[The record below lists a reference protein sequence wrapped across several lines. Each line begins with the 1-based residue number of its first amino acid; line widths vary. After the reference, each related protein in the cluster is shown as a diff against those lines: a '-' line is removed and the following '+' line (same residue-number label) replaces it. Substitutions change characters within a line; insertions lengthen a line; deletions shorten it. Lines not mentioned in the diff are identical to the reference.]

1 MDVSKLNWAQWGWEQ
16 LIKKMSTTLKHLV
29 KEALKKID
37 IGITSYTRLDWLTAM
52 NSSACSDLELLL
64 ELKLPGQDSSGLL
77 RTLRNSK
84 SQLRQ
89 DLFVLSEFDFK
100 RSGFFVEFGATNGVD
115 LSNTYL
121 LEREFEWNGI
131 LAEPAKRWHND
142 LRKNRNS
149 CIETDCV
156 WRDSNSILTFNE
168 VDNAEF
174 STIASYSSSDVH
186 RQTRNHG
193 KAYNVK
199 TISLEDLLDKHH
211 APQKIDYLSID
222 TEGSE
227 YEILSTFNFNKY
239 QIRIITC
246 EHNFTPTREKVFSL
260 LTRNGYVRKF
270 MKFSRFDDWYV
281 RTD

>member
-1 MDVSKLNWAQWGWEQ
+1 
-16 LIKKMSTTLKHLV
+16 MSTTLKHLIR
-29 KEALKKID
+29 ETLKTFD

-52 NSSACSDLELLL
+52 GNSACSEIELLL
-64 ELKLPGQDSSGLL
+64 ELRLPCQDSSGLL
-77 RTLRNSK
+77 RTLRNSR

-89 DLFVLSEFDFK
+89 DLFVLSELDFK
-100 RSGFFVEFGATNGVD
+100 RSGFFVEFGATDGID

-121 LEREFEWNGI
+121 LEKEFGWNGI
-131 LAEPAKRWHND
+131 LAEPAKRWHKD
-142 LRKNRNS
+142 LRNNRNS

-168 VDNAEF
+168 VNSAEL

-186 RQTRNHG
+186 RQTRKHG
-193 KAYNVK
+193 NAYDVK
-199 TISLEDLLDKHH
+199 TTSLEDLLEKHH
-211 APQKIDYLSID
+211 APKRIDYLSID

-227 YEILSTFNFNKY
+227 YEILSAFNFDKY
-239 QIRIITC
+239 QIKIITC